1 MTGQA
6 TKREIILRSYL
17 WGIAGSVSLLVLYF
31 LILTIS
37 NSLTHAADELRTLGV
52 WIALLALGFGIQTGL
67 FTDVR
72 GFLRAGAS
80 ARATASAAASGGL
93 SGAAMAACCLH
104 HMTEILPI
112 LGVSAASLFLAEH
125 QSTFLAVGVAS
136 NLLGITVM
144 LRLIQRQELDVSG
157 RGVLGRLLRF
167 NMNRALIVNS
177 LLGLALVTTTYLS
190 TNL

>member
-1 MTGQA
+1 MTVQA
-6 TKREIILRSYL
+6 TKRGIILRSYL

-67 FTDVR
+67 FTYVR
-72 GFLRAGAS
+72 RSLKAGAS
-80 ARATASAAASGGL
+80 ARATASVAASGGL

-104 HMTEILPI
+104 HLTEILPI

-144 LRLIQRQELDVSG
+144 LRLIQRQELYVSG
-157 RGVLGRLLRF
+157 RGVLGRLLQF